1 MGYTRFLLMAIIVAM
16 TTEKAWG
23 YISYDVQSTII
34 GLMDQR
40 GYTALQKV
48 RLTRDNVRPIFRK
61 DISGKVRNKRALVM
75 LFFGTR
81 QKYIRP
87 TASAPYLII
96 PYITRI
102 CLEST
107 VRSLSP
113 GCGSVRVCIFNSKR
127 SFLQFEIYNG
137 NGLLLGLENK

>member
-1 MGYTRFLLMAIIVAM
+1 MAIIVAM

-61 DISGKVRNKRALVM
+61 DISGKVRNKRALVI

-87 TASAPYLII
+87 TESASYLVI
-96 PYITRI
+96 PYSGFRF
-102 CLEST
+102 CL
-107 VRSLSP
+107 V
-113 GCGSVRVCIFNSKR
+113 G
-127 SFLQFEIYNG
+127 SFLQSAIYNG
-137 NGLLLGLENK
+137 NGLLLGLENT